1 MLHSWSNKWK
11 IRWMQ
16 SFFWRAKCAW
26 CACSQ
31 PLWDVSQRFQSDLQW
46 ERHVRDL
53 SQTSQKKWLFCDVF
67 KTSQKRLEKDVFC
80 VTSLRRLEHISKNI
94 LEVFVI
100 FQKYP
105 TKMASRDFL
114 SVVKISD
121 KVDLGPLETLK
132 K

>member
-1 MLHSWSNKWK
+1 M
-11 IRWMQ
+11 
-16 SFFWRAKCAW
+16 
-26 CACSQ
+26 
-31 PLWDVSQRFQSDLQW
+31 
-46 ERHVRDL
+46 
-53 SQTSQKKWLFCDVF
+53 
-67 KTSQKRLEKDVFC
+67 
-80 VTSLRRLEHISKNI
+80 TSLRRLEHISKNI

-121 KVDLGPLETLK
+121 NVDVGPLETLK